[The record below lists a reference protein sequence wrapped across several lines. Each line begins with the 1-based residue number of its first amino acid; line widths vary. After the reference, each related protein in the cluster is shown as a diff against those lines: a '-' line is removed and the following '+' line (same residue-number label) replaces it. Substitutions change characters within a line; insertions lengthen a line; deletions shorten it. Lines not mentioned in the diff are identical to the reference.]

1 MKQTFEQLRERYKN
15 ANEKLGDLYIKAANR
30 ELTPEEKM
38 EEINLSRE
46 INQCKESMQGINL
59 ELENAKANASR
70 SKAMRGESFREY
82 LKNVRKGSA
91 EREILLNAY
100 SSGKNSIEESGAIN
114 LTIHDIIPTLNE
126 GLGLPAGLKV
136 VTGVIGNELWPVSV
150 DDVEMEEVGEVSN
163 LNDQVLHFEKIA
175 PTSRRVGL
183 TVPVSN
189 RAIDNA
195 AFDVMLFVQTKFEL
209 ATKKYL
215 ASKIYSLAAYTGN
228 KGPFANKK
236 ASATNLTIDA
246 NAYKNILTAIAG
258 LKNVGFMDGDICLSM
273 DAVTEAELKA
283 TPKAAGQGGFIIENG
298 KCAGYDYTV
307 SHFVNTE
314 FKGGEG
320 DDKYDLVPTADR
332 YIEIGCWNYFA
343 LQQHDEVRL
352 TVDAT
357 SQGVAKKNITAITLN
372 TAWSMTD
379 LSVYIN
385 NSNNAST
392 AFKLYKVV
400 ESEPETA

>member
-1 MKQTFEQLRERYKN
+1 MKQTFEQLRERYKS

-38 EEINLSRE
+38 EEINLTRE

-59 ELENAKANASR
+59 ELENAKATASR

-91 EREILLNAY
+91 EREILLAAA
-100 SSGKNSIEESGAIN
+100 SPAAGNSIAESGAIN
-114 LTIHDIIPTLNE
+114 LSIHDIIPTLNE

-150 DDVEMEEVGEVSN
+150 DDVEMEEVGEVAS
-163 LNDQVLHFEKIA
+163 LNDQVLHFEKIV

-215 ASKIYSLAAYTGN
+215 ASKIYSLAAFTGN
-228 KGPFANKK
+228 KGPYANKK
-236 ASATNLTIDA
+236 ASATNLTIDE

-283 TPKAAGQGGFIIENG
+283 TPKAQGQGGFVIENG
-298 KCAGYDYTV
+298 KCAGYPYTV

-314 FKGGEG
+314 L
-320 DDKYDLVPTADR
+320 DSADALVPTDDR

-385 NSNNAST
+385 GSNNAST

-400 ESEPETA
+400 EPEPSTV

>member
-1 MKQTFEQLRERYKN
+1 
-15 ANEKLGDLYIKAANR
+15 
-30 ELTPEEKM
+30 M
-38 EEINLSRE
+38 EEINLTRE

-59 ELENAKANASR
+59 ELENAKATASR

-91 EREILLNAY
+91 EREILLAAA
-100 SSGKNSIEESGAIN
+100 SPAAGNSIAESGAIN
-114 LTIHDIIPTLNE
+114 LSIHDIIPTLNE

-150 DDVEMEEVGEVSN
+150 DDVEMEEVGEVAS
-163 LNDQVLHFEKIA
+163 LNDQVLHFEKIV

-215 ASKIYSLAAYTGN
+215 ASKIYSLAAFTGN
-228 KGPFANKK
+228 KGPYANKK
-236 ASATNLTIDA
+236 ASATNLTIDE

-283 TPKAAGQGGFIIENG
+283 TPKAQGQGGFVIENG
-298 KCAGYDYTV
+298 KCAGYPYTV

-314 FKGGEG
+314 L
-320 DDKYDLVPTADR
+320 DSADALVPTDDR

-385 NSNNAST
+385 GSNNAST

-400 ESEPETA
+400 EPEPSTV

>member
-1 MKQTFEQLRERYKN
+1 MKQTYEQLRERYKN
-15 ANEKLGDLYIKAANR
+15 ANEKLGDLYTKAANR

-38 EEINLSRE
+38 EEINLTRE

-91 EREILLNAY
+91 EREILLAAA
-100 SSGKNSIEESGAIN
+100 SPAAKNSIAESGAIN
-114 LTIHDIIPTLNE
+114 LSIHDIIPTLNE

-150 DDVEMEEVGEVSN
+150 DDVEMEEVGEVAS

-175 PTSRRVGL
+175 PVSRRVGL

-215 ASKIYSLAAYTGN
+215 ASKIYSLANFTGN
-228 KGPFANKK
+228 KGPYANKK
-236 ASATNLTIDA
+236 ASATNLTIDE

-283 TPKAAGQGGFIIENG
+283 TPKAQGQGGFIIENG
-298 KCAGYDYTV
+298 KCAGYPYTV

-314 FKGGEG
+314 L
-320 DDKYDLVPTADR
+320 DSADALVATDDR

-385 NSNNAST
+385 GSNNAST

-400 ESEPETA
+400 EPEPETV